1 MYSSL
6 YGKRS
11 SKDFLSPQKT
21 RIKIDFNP
29 IEVEIYQDEILKIKM
44 ELNKKIL
51 ELKQLRVEYNK
62 LNKAYKSNMILIEK
76 LINES
81 NIELINKGISNDE
94 ENVEDKK
101 IEEPRKINKYNSS
114 KNMSKSIELNK
125 EINNNSNRNRC
136 SNKNFIDFVQ
146 KSHLNLKLQQ
156 QINGLRNDL
165 NEKDNI
171 INNLNNNKN
180 VSKYKELERKFSK
193 MFSEL
198 IKLRENNEK
207 LEKLCENLNT
217 KLTNYKEKIKK
228 QNIKVKQLEDEN
240 DILRKTYN
248 NDQNKLKNN
257 SNDLEQ
263 KITPHK
269 NNFGINEEIKT
280 LKIKIKLLEE
290 ENKKLKEKK

>member
-217 KLTNYKEKIKK
+217 KLTN
-228 QNIKVKQLEDEN
+228 
-240 DILRKTYN
+240 
-248 NDQNKLKNN
+248 
-257 SNDLEQ
+257 
-263 KITPHK
+263 
-269 NNFGINEEIKT
+269 
-280 LKIKIKLLEE
+280 
-290 ENKKLKEKK
+290 

>member
-1 MYSSL
+1 MYLSL

-11 SKDFLSPQKT
+11 SNGFLSPQKT

-29 IEVEIYQDEILKIKM
+29 IEVEIYQDKILKIKM

-62 LNKAYKSNMILIEK
+62 LDKAYKSNMLLIEK

-94 ENVEDKK
+94 ENEEEKKFKEPKK
-101 IEEPRKINKYNSS
+101 IIKYNSS
-114 KNMSKSIELNK
+114 INMSKSIELNK
-125 EINNNSNRNRC
+125 DFNNSNRNQ
-136 SNKNFIDFVQ
+136 STKKKFLDFVQ
-146 KSHLNLKLQQ
+146 KSQLNLKLQQ
-156 QINGLRNDL
+156 QINGLRSDL

-207 LEKLCENLNT
+207 LENLCENLNT
-217 KLTNYKEKIKK
+217 KLKTYKEKIKK
-228 QNIKVKQLEDEN
+228 QNIKIKQLEDEN
-240 DILRKTYN
+240 DILKKIN
-248 NDQNKLKNN
+248 NTDQNKYKNN
-257 SNDLEQ
+257 SNNLVQ
-263 KITPHK
+263 KVTPHK
-269 NNFGINEEIKT
+269 INFGINEEIKS
-280 LKIKIKLLEE
+280 LKIKIKILED
-290 ENKKLKEKK
+290 ENKKLKGEK

>member
-6 YGKRS
+6 YGKRNS
-11 SKDFLSPQKT
+11 NNFLSPQKT

-29 IEVEIYQDEILKIKM
+29 IEVETYQDEILKIKM
-44 ELNKKIL
+44 ELNK
-51 ELKQLRVEYNK
+51 
-62 LNKAYKSNMILIEK
+62 AYKSNMLLIEK

-94 ENVEDKK
+94 ENEEEKKFKEPKK
-101 IEEPRKINKYNSS
+101 IIKYNSS
-114 KNMSKSIELNK
+114 INMSKSIELNK
-125 EINNNSNRNRC
+125 DFNNSNRNQ
-136 SNKNFIDFVQ
+136 STKKKFLDFVQ

-156 QINGLRNDL
+156 QINGLRSDL

-207 LEKLCENLNT
+207 LENLCENLNT
-217 KLTNYKEKIKK
+217 KLKNYKEKIKK
-228 QNIKVKQLEDEN
+228 QNIKIKQLEDEN
-240 DILRKTYN
+240 DILKKIN
-248 NDQNKLKNN
+248 NTDQNKYKNN
-257 SNDLEQ
+257 SNNLVQ
-263 KITPHK
+263 KVTPHK
-269 NNFGINEEIKT
+269 INFGINEEIKS
-280 LKIKIKLLEE
+280 LKIKIKILED
-290 ENKKLKEKK
+290 ENKKLKGEK

>member
-6 YGKRS
+6 YGKRNS
-11 SKDFLSPQKT
+11 NNFLSPQKT

-29 IEVEIYQDEILKIKM
+29 FEVEIYQDEILKIKM

-51 ELKQLRVEYNK
+51 ELKQLRVEYIK
-62 LNKAYKSNMILIEK
+62 LNKAYKSNMLLIEK

-94 ENVEDKK
+94 ENEEEKKFKEPKK
-101 IEEPRKINKYNSS
+101 IIKYNSS
-114 KNMSKSIELNK
+114 INMSKSIELNK
-125 EINNNSNRNRC
+125 DFNNSNRNQ
-136 SNKNFIDFVQ
+136 STKKKFLDFVQ

-156 QINGLRNDL
+156 QINGLRSDL

-207 LEKLCENLNT
+207 LENLCENLNS
-217 KLTNYKEKIKK
+217 KLKNYKEKIKK
-228 QNIKVKQLEDEN
+228 QNIKIKQLEDEN
-240 DILRKTYN
+240 DILKKIN
-248 NDQNKLKNN
+248 NTDQNKYKNN
-257 SNDLEQ
+257 SNNLVQ
-263 KITPHK
+263 KVTPHK
-269 NNFGINEEIKT
+269 INFGINEEIKS
-280 LKIKIKLLEE
+280 LKIKIKILED
-290 ENKKLKEKK
+290 ENKKLKGEK